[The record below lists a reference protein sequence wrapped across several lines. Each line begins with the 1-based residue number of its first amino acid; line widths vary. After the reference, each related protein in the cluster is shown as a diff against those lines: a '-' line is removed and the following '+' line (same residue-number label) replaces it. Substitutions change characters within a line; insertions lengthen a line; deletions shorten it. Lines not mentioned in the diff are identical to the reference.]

1 MARMAV
7 TFWQTRATYGPYS
20 AHVPTLG
27 PHFPPITPSIAAP
40 SQIEATHT
48 HPPHRTALPIGY
60 SAKKPGLVGVFF
72 GLLFQTGHC
81 YTPPSSPLNPPS
93 LNPFLIT
100 ARLTPKEPLP
110 TMVTLENGSIVTLK
124 DTNFPRN
131 IFEWKPLN
139 PILHGHI

>member
-1 MARMAV
+1 MAV

-48 HPPHRTALPIGY
+48 HPPHRTALPIGD
-60 SAKKPGLVGVFF
+60 SAKKPGVFF

-81 YTPPSSPLNPPS
+81 YTPLIPPQPS
-93 LNPFLIT
+93 IT
-100 ARLTPKEPLP
+100 KSIPDNSTADSKGTAAY
-110 TMVTLENGSIVTLK
+110 NGDSGK
-124 DTNFPRN
+124 
-131 IFEWKPLN
+131 WK
-139 PILHGHI
+139 HCHT